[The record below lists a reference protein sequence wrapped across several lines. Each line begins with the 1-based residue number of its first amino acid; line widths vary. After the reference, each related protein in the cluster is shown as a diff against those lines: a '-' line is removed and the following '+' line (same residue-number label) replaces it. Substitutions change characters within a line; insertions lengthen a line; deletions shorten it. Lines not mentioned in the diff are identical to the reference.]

1 MSGEPEILTRKI
13 VTDQFGT
20 LEVDEK
26 FIFSFESG
34 LYGFEHL
41 HEFVLIHQEDTAPFR
56 WLISLEE
63 PSIGFPL
70 LSPWHVDLSYKPSSD
85 IDLDTE
91 VIMVV
96 ITLEDED
103 GLMTANMKAPIIFNV
118 SKKSARQIILPS
130 DKYSTN
136 FVIPL
141 HEKK

>member
-1 MSGEPEILTRKI
+1 MSDEEKTVLRKV
-13 VTDQFGT
+13 VTDQFGV

-26 FIFSFESG
+26 YIFNFPNG
-34 LYGFEHL
+34 LFGFENL
-41 HEFVLIHQEDTAPFR
+41 REFVMIRQEETAPFR

-70 LSPWHVDLSYKPSSD
+70 LSPWHVDLSYKPSND
-85 IDLDTE
+85 IDLDAE

-96 ITLEDED
+96 ITLEDES
-103 GLMTANMKAPIIFNV
+103 GMMTANMKAPVVFNV
-118 SKKSARQIILPS
+118 GEKTGRQVILPS

-141 HEKK
+141 HDKK

>member
-1 MSGEPEILTRKI
+1 MSDEVKNETRKV

-20 LEVDEK
+20 LEVEER
-26 FIFSFESG
+26 FIFNFPNG
-34 LYGFEHL
+34 LFGFETL
-41 HEFVLIHQEDTAPFR
+41 REFVMIHQEETAPFR

-85 IDLDTE
+85 IDLDVE

-96 ITLEDED
+96 ITLEDEN
-103 GLMTANMKAPIIFNV
+103 GLMTANMKAPVVFNV
-118 SKKSARQIILPS
+118 GEKSGRQVILPS

-136 FVIPL
+136 YVIPL
-141 HEKK
+141 HDKK